1 MRKGNVKML
10 IRNLRE
16 MEENKQCTIQNV
28 VDSEELVACDD
39 QGTPVIGEYGEK
51 ICNCA
56 EPRQSHFPDNKY
68 YCLNCWGEWYH

>member
-28 VDSEELVACDD
+28 VESATPLKECMAGRDGECWHPKCPVTMKDAKNGKYCQLPLCDYR
-39 QGTPVIGEYGEK
+39 E
-51 ICNCA
+51 
-56 EPRQSHFPDNKY
+56 
-68 YCLNCWGEWYH
+68 